1 MLRIVLRDM
10 PDKPATI
17 KEIAKLLNISVSTV
31 SRALHDHTSI
41 GLTTKQKVKKLAQEL
56 NYEPN
61 QAAISFQKGRSYTIG
76 VILPE
81 LSESFFSAAI
91 SGIEDTAN
99 KRNYTVMLAQSHDSE
114 EMERKLV
121 NKMKNQRVDGLLVS
135 TTKYTSSYDHFDT
148 LKQANIPV
156 VFFDRIP
163 SIKNIHSVAC
173 NMETGTFEAV
183 NFLLKKG
190 HRAIGMING
199 PSTLFAAK
207 ERREGYINAMSK
219 NRLKFDHSLVVNC
232 DLTEEGAIKAMD
244 DLLNNKRKPT
254 AIVTFNDYIA
264 LFAIRYARKL
274 GIKINEDIV
283 FVSYA
288 NLPLINYMDHTPMA
302 SVEQFP
308 YLQGQKATDILIDLL
323 NKAPDDNNARQAYFN
338 VVVESQLVINDK
350 Y

>member
-1 MLRIVLRDM
+1 MLKSM

-17 KEIAKLLNISVSTV
+17 KEIARLLGISASTV
-31 SRALHDHTSI
+31 SRALHDHASI
-41 GLTTKQKVKKLAQEL
+41 GITTKMRVKQLAKEL

-61 QAAISFQKGRSYTIG
+61 QTAIFFQKGRSYTIG

-81 LSESFFSAAI
+81 LSEAFFSAAI

-99 KRNYTVMLAQSHDSE
+99 KRNYTVLLAQSHDSE
-114 EMERKLV
+114 ENEKKLV
-121 NKMKNQRVDGLLVS
+121 AKMRNQRVDGLLIS
-135 TTKYTSSYDHFDT
+135 ITKNTSSYEHFET
-148 LKQANIPV
+148 LRKSNIPV

-163 SIKNIHSVAC
+163 AIKNKHSVAC

-190 HRAIGMING
+190 HRTIGMING

-207 ERREGYINAMSK
+207 ERKDGYIQALFK
-219 NRLKFDHSLVVNC
+219 NRLKFDPTLVVNC
-232 DLTEEGAIKAMD
+232 DLTEQGTIKAMD
-244 DLLNNKRKPT
+244 ELLAQKRKPT
-254 AIVTFNDYIA
+254 AIVTFNDYVA
-264 LFAIRYARKL
+264 LFAIRYARSL
-274 GIKINEDIV
+274 NIKINEDLT

-288 NLPLINYMDHTPMA
+288 NTPLTNYMDYVPIA

-323 NKAPDDNNARQAYFN
+323 NKPNRENDAEQAYYN
-338 VVVESQLVINDK
+338 IIVESQLVISDK
-350 Y
+350 L